1 MPQYA
6 TGVLSAELQIVV
18 TEAQDFSGSK
28 VGSSLQRNGATS
40 EVQRATPPMAKPRN
54 ASLVPGSGNAGSV
67 PHASPPMAKP
77 RRGVLPSTASDC
89 SEAGSV
95 QLATPPAVK
104 QRRDIPIP
112 KPRADLNMKATPTDS
127 LVVDRKKIMRKSK
140 SECELLCPILNVDSE
155 AQRYSELTGSTDSY
169 PYVIRSCEM
178 QYSRSL
184 PDLRMVPLLPP
195 RGASVPSGH
204 GSSESLYAIPDQI
217 CEAQPYLEFQ
227 PIYSYAYA
235 KVPLKYRTI
244 NASNWSSWKKG
255 LPSPRHKLTDGGD
268 GGKRLVTSQGQRSDC
283 DQLNPLSIK
292 LRRDRNTNVHRQAS
306 AELASPDYAEI
317 DSPLEG
323 EVTLSFNPFST
334 SPPVGGTTYTGPS
347 AEKQDVS
354 SHRSN
359 SPCRIQETT
368 QSNTRERSPKPGKF
382 TGLHNGLD
390 SSHPSAGYQVATD
403 CRTILE
409 SSIEST
415 SSAGYVNNDEYMAR
429 NSSNSPH
436 YMKLNETTTNRKS
449 MPYTRPHKVSSSVS
463 ASPNGNSLTDPPNKS
478 LHRVSPQVSR
488 KKGHEQ
494 LHVPEKH
501 NTSTSS
507 DDNVYD
513 HLS

>member
-1 MPQYA
+1 MDQPFPLQSDVPGEHLPKISEDNIIPYLHLKELDTGTHKLEATPPKEIPQYA

-18 TEAQDFSGSK
+18 TEVQDFSGSK

-54 ASLVPGSGNAGSV
+54 ASLVPTSGNAGSV

-112 KPRADLNMKATPTDS
+112 KPRADLNKKATPADS

-217 CEAQPYLEFQ
+217 GEAQPYLEFQ

-306 AELASPDYAEI
+306 GELASPDYAEI

-347 AEKQDVS
+347 AEKQG
-354 SHRSN
+354 
-359 SPCRIQETT
+359 CF
-368 QSNTRERSPKPGKF
+368 K
-382 TGLHNGLD
+382 
-390 SSHPSAGYQVATD
+390 
-403 CRTILE
+403 
-409 SSIEST
+409 SSIKLSLSHSRDHTVKHPRKVTQTWKIYWT
-415 SSAGYVNNDEYMAR
+415 SQWSGVITSICKVP
-429 NSSNSPH
+429 SSNR
-436 YMKLNETTTNRKS
+436 L
-449 MPYTRPHKVSSSVS
+449 
-463 ASPNGNSLTDPPNKS
+463 
-478 LHRVSPQVSR
+478 
-488 KKGHEQ
+488 
-494 LHVPEKH
+494 
-501 NTSTSS
+501 
-507 DDNVYD
+507 
-513 HLS
+513 